1 MSMTIDHDFLGKALQ
16 FNPFFYLAQCSSI
29 QDDHVIMGKD
39 AKGKDEGKT
48 RTKRVFAH
56 SGSSA
61 DAELV
66 EGVWPNQEHLLLLAR
81 FFSYLDKMELFLS
94 SLGHFFFVFFNQ
106 GLFSAFDFAIG
117 VIVKSFHVGIFV
129 KCMM

>member
-1 MSMTIDHDFLGKALQ
+1 MTIDHDFLGKALH

-29 QDDHVIMGKD
+29 QDNHVIIGKD
-39 AKGKDEGKT
+39 AKGKDKGKT
-48 RTKRVFAH
+48 RTKRVFEH

-81 FFSYLDKMELFLS
+81 FFSLLDKMELFLS
-94 SLGHFFFVFFNQ
+94 SLGHFL
-106 GLFSAFDFAIG
+106 LFSLTKDFFLLLILP
-117 VIVKSFHVGIFV
+117 
-129 KCMM
+129 